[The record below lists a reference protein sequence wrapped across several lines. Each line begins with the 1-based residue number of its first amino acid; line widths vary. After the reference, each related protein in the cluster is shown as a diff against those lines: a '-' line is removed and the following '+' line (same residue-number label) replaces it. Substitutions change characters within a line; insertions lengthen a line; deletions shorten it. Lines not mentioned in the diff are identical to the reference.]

1 MDGWGE
7 RQESDTHTDAKPF
20 SYHKACLTPYLLCT
34 VVSRWPPWESG
45 SELGLLAGGKGIF
58 GDSEKKGES
67 AYSVLGQILLLRLFI
82 KLFVNVTLKFRLRSS
97 PCSAEFCK
105 EKDLPLFYYVPYCSP
120 LRQLQTSYLSG
131 KLVESIDV
139 RGIKAGQTKK
149 SAWPIAL
156 SLSSPV
162 AECNEYY
169 DPDRIPTK

>member
-1 MDGWGE
+1 M
-7 RQESDTHTDAKPF
+7 SDPVPAVH
-20 SYHKACLTPYLLCT
+20 
-34 VVSRWPPWESG
+34 SG
-45 SELGLLAGGKGIF
+45 LSLASMGIWLRNGTTCWRNRNF
-58 GDSEKKGES
+58 WRFRKKGES
-67 AYSVLGQILLLRLFI
+67 AFSVLGQILLLRLFI

-139 RGIKAGQTKK
+139 SGIKAGQTKK